1 MKIDYGV
8 QQLEVVGWHEDATQ
22 PGNYVLT
29 LVTEM
34 GNRIHAVERKL
45 TTEQVQ
51 LLRTTVK
58 KDSTGL

>member
-1 MKIDYGV
+1 MKIEYG
-8 QQLEVVGWHEDATQ
+8 QRMLEVIAWHEDATQ

-29 LVTEM
+29 LLTEV
-34 GNRIHAVERKL
+34 GNRIHAVERRL

-51 LLRTTVK
+51 LLRSTVK